1 MLPEKA
7 HFEIGSSAG
16 TDIFL
21 IRVLSGKDLEPASLE
36 QILPILNDFAELAMK
51 RISILYTAPKFK
63 RVVKRYG
70 LTSR

>member
-1 MLPEKA
+1 

-21 IRVLSGKDLEPASLE
+21 ICVLSGKDLEPASLE
-36 QILPILNDFAELAMK
+36 QIVPTLNDFAELAMK
-51 RISILYTAPKFK
+51 RISILHTAPKFK